1 MNRHPLLIVAILAGV
16 SSAVWMQK
24 PAQAQF
30 TTDTTGGLLTST
42 NPVMSFP
49 QLYFPATAPSDELLS
64 SVAQDQPVTLTP
76 APAPPVEVQPEPIPE
91 PEPAP
96 QPQPK
101 AKPPVRLLW

>member
-1 MNRHPLLIVAILAGV
+1 MNRYPLILVAMLAGV

-30 TTDTTGGLLTST
+30 TTDTTGGLITSS
-42 NPVMSFP
+42 NPILSFP
-49 QLYFPATAPSDELLS
+49 PLFFPASPPSDELLS

-76 APAPPVEVQPEPIPE
+76 VPAPPVEVQPEPIPE
-91 PEPAP
+91 PVP